1 MTLKVG
7 LIVGREW
14 SFPPAFM
21 EEVSRRDQG
30 VTAEYVKLG
39 APAMDEPCEYAVI
52 IDRISHEV
60 PFYRTY
66 LKQAV
71 LQGCT
76 VVNNPFMWTA
86 DDKFFGAALATKL
99 GIAHPKTVVLPNK
112 EYIPGIVHD
121 ESLRNLRYPL
131 DWQGIV
137 DYIGLPCI
145 LKDAHGGGWKDVYV
159 CRTLDELIHHYDTS
173 GLLTMIVQEFI
184 EWDHFIR
191 CLCIGQEKV
200 MPIKYDPKERKYHV
214 EHGHMSPELGTR
226 VVADSLKLVRA
237 LGYDMNSMEWAV
249 RDGIPYAIDFM
260 NPAPDMDI
268 YSLTPHYFEWVVGA
282 MADMVIDFA
291 RNPRRQVRDFRWSE
305 LFAASRQMAD
315 DGSAGSAGTGYAGS
329 GGTAS
334 AAAEGGWVSSG
345 RTAESSAT
353 TASDNGGAAG
363 SGGRTGDAGATTASA
378 SGGGYMGSGDRTGRS
393 GADAASAE
401 GGPTAASSGGS
412 ESTGG
417 GVSDTPSTASPAEA
431 GGGSPGDTPSPEEGQ
446 PGAIES
452 TGAGSVRDASP
463 AADLEPPVEVPAAP
477 THASPG
483 VYVDELPGS
492 YSAPPRASAASER
505 EAHGAAPSPEEAG
518 RTGDDTS
525 AAAADRSAQ
534 EQA

>member
-14 SFPPAFM
+14 SFPPAFI
-21 EEVSRRDQG
+21 EEVNRRDQG

-39 APAMDEPCEYAVI
+39 APGMDDPCEYAVI

-99 GIAHPKTVVLPNK
+99 GIAHPKTMVLPNK
-112 EYIPGIVHD
+112 EYIPGIVHE
-121 ESLRNLRYPL
+121 ESLRNLQYPL

-159 CRTLDELIHHYDTS
+159 CRSLEELIHHYDSS

-184 EWDHFIR
+184 EWDQFIR
-191 CLCIGQEKV
+191 CICIGQDKV

-214 EHGHMSPELGTR
+214 EHDHLSPELGAR

-237 LGYDMNSMEWAV
+237 LGYDMDSMEWAV
-249 RDGIPYAIDFM
+249 KDGIPYAIDFM

-268 YSLTPHYFEWVVGA
+268 YSLTPHYFEWAISA
-282 MADMVIDFA
+282 MADMAIDLA
-291 RNPRRQVRDFRWSE
+291 KNPRRQVRDLRWDA
-305 LFAASRQMAD
+305 LFAGSRE
-315 DGSAGSAGTGYAGS
+315 T
-329 GGTAS
+329 
-334 AAAEGGWVSSG
+334 
-345 RTAESSAT
+345 
-353 TASDNGGAAG
+353 GGAA
-363 SGGRTGDAGATTASA
+363 TQLDASTQS
-378 SGGGYMGSGDRTGRS
+378 
-393 GADAASAE
+393 
-401 GGPTAASSGGS
+401 GGPTAAQNQKIQ
-412 ESTGG
+412 ESTAAA
-417 GVSDTPSTASPAEA
+417 T
-431 GGGSPGDTPSPEEGQ
+431 GGGSPGVSVMEMEGGFGGSSQAGGGTGSPIQGGGQ
-446 PGAIES
+446 GG
-452 TGAGSVRDASP
+452 TVDASP
-463 AADLEPPVEVPAAP
+463 AADLEPPRAED
-477 THASPG
+477 ASG
-483 VYVDELPGS
+483 GTSSGGGE
-492 YSAPPRASAASER
+492 RAGEDTSPDAAS
-505 EAHGAAPSPEEAG
+505 
-518 RTGDDTS
+518 
-525 AAAADRSAQ
+525 RSAQ